1 MPAELE
7 HGQEEQDVLNI
18 GDDNGDTHAQQPGS
32 DDPGPDNQSGENE
45 DRGDEFVDPE
55 ADGDDDGGADTS
67 SSGDG
72 IGDNNPADNTGDDGE
87 DQEGGAGSHDAG
99 NDESPGGDGKIP
111 ASRLGEVARVKS
123 AATAIA
129 DGLVDGSIDP
139 AVIRDFGGAAAAA
152 KAVANRDIT
161 IDELQT
167 GITRFAPQQGQQQTS
182 QTDPNSPANW
192 DLDAK
197 YVEYQELVE
206 AGETKEAATMLRQ
219 INKEERARERAAETQ
234 ETEQRALVSF
244 VNQLIV
250 DYPVLNDPKSPEH
263 ESVMVWANHL
273 QATKGITRADALQQA
288 INKVG
293 LEKATEGSEKQPDEK
308 QPGAQGETLQQRTN
322 RQRTEAAIKKG
333 AQAQNQQPPPMG
345 LGATLQGVKQVD
357 ISKLSDDDFAR
368 LPDSEKAAL
377 RGDTL

>member
-1 MPAELE
+1 MPATELE
-7 HGQEEQDVLNI
+7 NVQDEQDVLNI
-18 GDDNGDTHAQQPGS
+18 SDEGDVNAQKPGS
-32 DDPGPDNQSGENE
+32 DDADTNPQGGDAE
-45 DRGDEFVDPE
+45 DRGDDFVDPE
-55 ADGDDDGGADTS
+55 AEDDGGANDNADAAHGGDGS
-67 SSGDG
+67 ADANPAAESGDG
-72 IGDNNPADNTGDDGE
+72 GANQENDDAAPGDDNH
-87 DQEGGAGSHDAG
+87 S
-99 NDESPGGDGKIP
+99 GDGKIP
-111 ASRLGEVARVKS
+111 ASRLGEVARAKS

-161 IDELQT
+161 IEELQT
-167 GITRFAPQQGQQQTS
+167 GITRFNPQQQQST
-182 QTDPNSPANW
+182 TTADPNSTANW

-206 AGETKEAATMLRQ
+206 AGETKEAASMLRQ
-219 INKEERARERAAETQ
+219 INKEERARERAAEAQ
-234 ETEQRALVSF
+234 VVEQKTLVSF
-244 VNQLIV
+244 VNQLIAE
-250 DYPVLNDPKSPEH
+250 YPVLNDPKSPEH

-273 QATKGITRADALQQA
+273 QATQGIGRVAALEQA
-288 INKVG
+288 IKKVG
-293 LEKATEGSEKQPDEK
+293 LSKTTASDNGAQ
-308 QPGAQGETLQQRTN
+308 QPGAQSETPQQRTN
-322 RQRTEAAIKKG
+322 RLRTEAAIKKS

-345 LGATLQGVKQVD
+345 LGATLQGTKQVD

>member
-1 MPAELE
+1 MSVTELE
-7 HGQEEQDVLNI
+7 NGYEEQDVLNI
-18 GDDNGDTHAQQPGS
+18 GDEGDVNAQKPGS
-32 DDPGPDNQSGENE
+32 DDAETNTQGGDAE
-45 DRGDEFVDPE
+45 DRGDDFVDPE
-55 ADGDDDGGADTS
+55 AEDDGGANDNADAAHGGDGS
-67 SSGDG
+67 ADANPAAESGDG
-72 IGDNNPADNTGDDGE
+72 GANQENDDAAPGDDNH
-87 DQEGGAGSHDAG
+87 S
-99 NDESPGGDGKIP
+99 GDGKIP
-111 ASRLGEVARVKS
+111 ASRLGEVARAKS

-161 IDELQT
+161 IEELQT
-167 GITRFAPQQGQQQTS
+167 GITRFNPQQQQST
-182 QTDPNSPANW
+182 TTADPNSTANW

-206 AGETKEAATMLRQ
+206 AGETKEAASMLRQ
-219 INKEERARERAAETQ
+219 INKEERARERAVEIQ
-234 ETEQRALVSF
+234 ESEQKTTVSF
-244 VNQLIV
+244 VKKLIV
-250 DYPVLNDPKSPEH
+250 DYPVLSNTKSPEH

-273 QATKGITRADALQQA
+273 QMSKGISRVEALQQA
-288 INKVG
+288 VEKVG
-293 LEKATEGSEKQPDEK
+293 LAKPAATSTS
-308 QPGAQGETLQQRTN
+308 AQEETPQQRVN
-322 RQRTEAAIKKG
+322 RQRTEAAVKK
-333 AQAQNQQPPPMG
+333 AADAQNRQPPPMG